1 MHRIKILIQTKIDFC
16 FWFGSGSRPKIQT
29 QNSTSLSKLNEMSA
43 QGINMILIYRLFF
56 SDGLTHVQDKT
67 IARNLTTFQTVL
79 RE

>member
-1 MHRIKILIQTKIDFC
+1 MHRIKFSIQTKIEFC
-16 FWFGSGSRPKIQT
+16 FWFGSGSGSRPKIQT

-43 QGINMILIYRLFF
+43 QGLIYRLFF

-79 RE
+79 KE